1 MATFILIIIYIAF
14 ISLGLPDGMLGA
26 AWPTMRSDFGM
37 PVGHAGFV
45 SFVISA
51 GTILSSLL
59 SVKLIRKFGTGKVTA
74 ISVLLTAIGL
84 TGFALTP
91 NFWWLFLFAIPL
103 GIGAGAVDSGLNE
116 YIAEHYK
123 AIHMN
128 MLHCFWGIGALT
140 GPLIMSAFIKNV
152 SSWRPGY
159 GLVAIIQFVL
169 VLILFFSLPTWKKLE
184 ISRKMEKEKN
194 INHNLEDANQS
205 NHKKRKSTL
214 ESLKIRGVKTVLICF
229 MTYTAMELMLG
240 LWGATYLT
248 SIKGFAPS
256 KAAAWVSLYYG
267 GITLGRF
274 LAAFLS
280 LKFSNKQLIR
290 LGSILTILAVIFL
303 FVGHFLSKGSLF
315 TLIGFILFGLG
326 CAPIFPAM
334 LHETPVRFGKENA
347 PSVMGFQ
354 MAMAYTASTTLPPLF
369 GVIASATTPALL
381 PWVLA
386 GFVIIFYIFSESCTR
401 IFKN

>member
-26 AWPTMRSDFGM
+26 AWPTMRLGFGM

-51 GTILSSLL
+51 GTIFSSLV
-59 SVKLIRKFGTGKVTA
+59 SVKVIRKLGTGKVTA
-74 ISVLLTAIGL
+74 CSVLLTAIGL

-103 GIGAGAVDSGLNE
+103 GIGAGAVDSALNE

-140 GPLIMSAFIKNV
+140 GPLIMSSFIKNTD
-152 SSWRPGY
+152 SWRPSY

-169 VLILFFSLPTWKKLE
+169 VLAIFLSLPIWKKLE
-184 ISRKMEKEKN
+184 NHHKLASHSYNEEKN
-194 INHNLEDANQS
+194 GEETEV
-205 NHKKRKSTL
+205 KRKSTL
-214 ESLKIRGVKTVLICF
+214 ESLKIRGVKTVLVCF
-229 MTYTAMELMLG
+229 MTYAAMELMLG

-248 SIKGFAPS
+248 SIKNFEPS

-280 LKFSNKQLIR
+280 IKLNYF
-290 LGSILTILAVIFL
+290 
-303 FVGHFLSKGSLF
+303 
-315 TLIGFILFGLG
+315 
-326 CAPIFPAM
+326 
-334 LHETPVRFGKENA
+334 
-347 PSVMGFQ
+347 
-354 MAMAYTASTTLPPLF
+354 
-369 GVIASATTPALL
+369 AL
-381 PWVLA
+381 
-386 GFVIIFYIFSESCTR
+386 
-401 IFKN
+401 

>member
-26 AWPTMRSDFGM
+26 AWPTMRFDFGM

-51 GTILSSLL
+51 GTIVSSLL
-59 SVKLIRKFGTGKVTA
+59 SVKVIRKLGTGKVTA
-74 ISVLLTAIGL
+74 FSVLLTAIGL

-103 GIGAGAVDSGLNE
+103 GIGAGAVDSALNE

-140 GPLIMSAFIKNV
+140 GPLIMSGFIKNT
-152 SSWRPGY
+152 SSWRPSY

-169 VLILFFSLPTWKKLE
+169 VATLFFSLPVWKKFE
-184 ISRKMEKEKN
+184 NQRKEKAQTEN
-194 INHNLEDANQS
+194 QENLKPQQ
-205 NHKKRKSTL
+205 KKSTL
-214 ESLKIRGVKTVLICF
+214 ESLKIRGIKTVLICF

-248 SIKGFAPS
+248 SIKNFEPS
-256 KAAAWVSLYYG
+256 RAAAWVSLYYG

-280 LKFSNKQLIR
+280 IKLNNKQLIR
-290 LGSILTILAVIFL
+290 LGSILTIVAVIL
-303 FVGHFLSKGSLF
+303 MLVGHFIFNAEYF
-315 TLIGFILFGLG
+315 TLAGFVLFGLG

-334 LHETPVRFGKENA
+334 LHETPERFGKENA
-347 PSVMGFQ
+347 QSIMGFQ
-354 MAMAYTASTTLPPLF
+354 MAMAYTSSTTLPPIF
-369 GVIASATTPALL
+369 GFVASATTPALL

-386 GFVIIFYIFSESCTR
+386 GFAIIFFVFSESCTR
-401 IFKN
+401 IFKK

>member
-26 AWPTMRSDFGM
+26 AWPTMRLGFGM

-51 GTILSSLL
+51 GTIFSSLV
-59 SVKLIRKFGTGKVTA
+59 SVKVIRKLGTGKVTA
-74 ISVLLTAIGL
+74 CSVLLTAIGL

-103 GIGAGAVDSGLNE
+103 GIGAGAVDSALNE

-140 GPLIMSAFIKNV
+140 GPLIMSSFIKNTD
-152 SSWRPGY
+152 SWRPSY

-169 VLILFFSLPTWKKLE
+169 VLAIFLSLPIWKKLE
-184 ISRKMEKEKN
+184 NHHKLASNSHNEDKN
-194 INHNLEDANQS
+194 GEVTEV
-205 NHKKRKSTL
+205 KRKSTL
-214 ESLKIRGVKTVLICF
+214 ESLKIRGVKTVLVCF
-229 MTYTAMELMLG
+229 MTYAAMELMLG

-248 SIKGFAPS
+248 SIKNFEPS

-280 LKFSNKQLIR
+280 IKLNNKQLIR
-290 LGSILTILAVIFL
+290 LGSLITIIAVIFML
-303 FVGHFLSKGSLF
+303 IGHFLSSGDIF
-315 TLIGFILFGLG
+315 TLAGFILFGLG

-334 LHETPVRFGKENA
+334 LHETPARFGKENA
-347 PSVMGFQ
+347 QSIMGFQ
-354 MAMAYTASTTLPPLF
+354 MAMAYTASTTLPPIF
-369 GVIASATTPALL
+369 GFIASATTPALL
-381 PWVLA
+381 PWGLA
-386 GFVIIFYIFSESCTR
+386 GFVIIFYLFSESCIK
-401 IFKN
+401 IFKK

>member
-1 MATFILIIIYIAF
+1 MATFILMIIYIAF

-26 AWPTMRSDFGM
+26 AWPTMRLDFGM

-45 SFVISA
+45 SFVISS
-51 GTILSSLL
+51 GTIVSSLF
-59 SVKLIRKFGTGKVTA
+59 SVKVIRKLGTGKVTA
-74 ISVLLTAIGL
+74 FSVLLTAVGL

-103 GIGAGAVDSGLNE
+103 GIGAGAVDSALNE

-140 GPLIMSAFIKNV
+140 GPLIMSGFIKNT
-152 SSWRPGY
+152 SSWRPSY

-169 VLILFFSLPTWKKLE
+169 VTILFFSLPLWKKLE
-184 ISRKMEKEKN
+184 NQRKENAEIEKQE
-194 INHNLEDANQS
+194 NLVSQ
-205 NHKKRKSTL
+205 KKKSTL
-214 ESLKIRGVKTVLICF
+214 ESLKIRGVKSVLICF

-248 SIKGFAPS
+248 SIKNFEPS
-256 KAAAWVSLYYG
+256 RAAAWVSLYYG

-280 LKFSNKQLIR
+280 IKLNNKQLIR
-290 LGSILTILAVIFL
+290 LGSILTIVAVVFMFL
-303 FVGHFLSKGSLF
+303 GHFIEHTTYF
-315 TLIGFILFGLG
+315 TLAGFVLFGLG

-334 LHETPVRFGKENA
+334 LHETPERFGKENA
-347 PSVMGFQ
+347 QSIMGFQ
-354 MAMAYTASTTLPPLF
+354 MSMAYTASTTLPPIF
-369 GVIASATTPALL
+369 GFIASATTPALL

-386 GFVIIFYIFSESCTR
+386 GFVIVFYIFSESCTR
-401 IFKN
+401 IFKK

>member
-1 MATFILIIIYIAF
+1 MATFILMIIYIAF

-26 AWPTMRSDFGM
+26 AWPTMRLDFGM

-45 SFVISA
+45 SFVISS
-51 GTILSSLL
+51 GTIVSSLF
-59 SVKLIRKFGTGKVTA
+59 SVKVIRKLGTGKVTA
-74 ISVLLTAIGL
+74 FSVLLTAIGL

-103 GIGAGAVDSGLNE
+103 GIGAGAVDSALNE
-116 YIAEHYK
+116 YIAEHYT

-140 GPLIMSAFIKNV
+140 GPLIMSGFIKNT
-152 SSWRPGY
+152 SSWRPSY

-169 VLILFFSLPTWKKLE
+169 VTILFFSLPLWKKLE
-184 ISRKMEKEKN
+184 NQRKENAEIEK
-194 INHNLEDANQS
+194 QVS
-205 NHKKRKSTL
+205 QKKKSTL
-214 ESLKIRGVKTVLICF
+214 ESLKIRGVKSVLICF

-248 SIKGFAPS
+248 SIKNFEPS
-256 KAAAWVSLYYG
+256 RAAAWVSLYYG

-280 LKFSNKQLIR
+280 IKLNNKQLIR
-290 LGSILTILAVIFL
+290 LGSILTVVAVIFMFL
-303 FVGHFLSKGSLF
+303 GHFISEAEYF
-315 TLIGFILFGLG
+315 TLAGFVLFGLG

-334 LHETPVRFGKENA
+334 LHETPERFGKENA
-347 PSVMGFQ
+347 QSIMGFQ
-354 MAMAYTASTTLPPLF
+354 MSMAYTASTTLPPIF
-369 GVIASATTPALL
+369 GFIASATTPALL

-386 GFVIIFYIFSESCTR
+386 GFVIVFYIFAESCTR
-401 IFKN
+401 IFKK

>member
-26 AWPTMRSDFGM
+26 AWPTMRLGFGM

-51 GTILSSLL
+51 GTIISSLF
-59 SVKLIRKFGTGKVTA
+59 SVKIIRKLGTGKVTA
-74 ISVLLTAIGL
+74 FSVLLTAIGL

-91 NFWWLFLFAIPL
+91 NFWWLFLFAVPL
-103 GIGAGAVDSGLNE
+103 GIGAGAVDSGLNG

-140 GPLIMSAFIKNV
+140 GPLIMSGFIKNT
-152 SSWRPGY
+152 SSWRPSY

-169 VLILFFSLPTWKKLE
+169 VTVLFFSLPIWKKLE
-184 ISRKMEKEKN
+184 NQHKLLAASQQEKLCNEEK
-194 INHNLEDANQS
+194 I
-205 NHKKRKSTL
+205 KKKKSTL
-214 ESLKIRGVKTVLICF
+214 ESLKIRGVKTVLFCF
-229 MTYTAMELMLG
+229 MLYTSMELMLG

-248 SIKGFAPS
+248 AIKNFEPS
-256 KAAAWVSLYYG
+256 RAAAWVSLYYG

-280 LKFSNKQLIR
+280 IKLNNKQLIR
-290 LGSILTILAVIFL
+290 LGSLITILAVIFML
-303 FVGHFLSKGSLF
+303 IGHFLAKGDIF
-315 TLIGFILFGLG
+315 TLVGFVLFGLG

-334 LHETPVRFGKENA
+334 LHETPSRFGTENA
-347 PSVMGFQ
+347 QSIMGFQ

-369 GVIASATTPALL
+369 GFVASVTTPALL

-386 GFVIIFYIFSESCTR
+386 GFAIIFYAFSEKCTK

>member
-1 MATFILIIIYIAF
+1 MATFILMIIYIAF

-26 AWPTMRSDFGM
+26 AWPTMRLDFGM

-45 SFVISA
+45 SFVISS
-51 GTILSSLL
+51 GTIVSSLF
-59 SVKLIRKFGTGKVTA
+59 SVKVIRKLGTGKVTA
-74 ISVLLTAIGL
+74 FSVLLTAIGL

-103 GIGAGAVDSGLNE
+103 GIGAGAVDSALNE
-116 YIAEHYK
+116 YIAEHYT

-140 GPLIMSAFIKNV
+140 GPLIMSGFIKNT
-152 SSWRPGY
+152 SSWRPSY
-159 GLVAIIQFVL
+159 GLVAIVQFVL
-169 VLILFFSLPTWKKLE
+169 VTILFFSLPLWKKLE
-184 ISRKMEKEKN
+184 NQRKENAEIGK
-194 INHNLEDANQS
+194 QVS
-205 NHKKRKSTL
+205 QKKKSTL
-214 ESLKIRGVKTVLICF
+214 ESLKIRGVKSVLICF

-248 SIKGFAPS
+248 SIKNFEPS
-256 KAAAWVSLYYG
+256 RAAAWVSLYYG

-280 LKFSNKQLIR
+280 IKLNNKQLIR
-290 LGSILTILAVIFL
+290 LGSILTVVAVIFMFL
-303 FVGHFLSKGSLF
+303 GHFISEAEYF
-315 TLIGFILFGLG
+315 TLAGFVLFGLG

-334 LHETPVRFGKENA
+334 LHETPERFGKENA
-347 PSVMGFQ
+347 QSIMGFQ
-354 MAMAYTASTTLPPLF
+354 MSMAYTASTTLPPIF
-369 GVIASATTPALL
+369 GFIASATTPALL

-386 GFVIIFYIFSESCTR
+386 GFVIVFYIFSESCTR
-401 IFKN
+401 IFKK

>member
-1 MATFILIIIYIAF
+1 MATFILMIIYIAF

-26 AWPTMRSDFGM
+26 AWPTMRLGFGM

-51 GTILSSLL
+51 GTIFSSLV
-59 SVKLIRKFGTGKVTA
+59 SVKVIRKLGTGKVTA
-74 ISVLLTAIGL
+74 CSVLLTAIGL

-103 GIGAGAVDSGLNE
+103 GIGAGAVDSALNE

-140 GPLIMSAFIKNV
+140 GPLIMSGFIKNT
-152 SSWRPGY
+152 SSWRPSY

-169 VLILFFSLPTWKKLE
+169 VTILFFSLPLWKKLE
-184 ISRKMEKEKN
+184 NQRKQNAEIEKQE
-194 INHNLEDANQS
+194 NLVSQ
-205 NHKKRKSTL
+205 KKKSTL
-214 ESLKIRGVKTVLICF
+214 ESLKIRGVKSVLICF

-248 SIKGFAPS
+248 SIKNFEPS
-256 KAAAWVSLYYG
+256 RAAAWVSLYYG

-280 LKFSNKQLIR
+280 IKLNNKQLIR
-290 LGSILTILAVIFL
+290 LGSILTIVAVVFMFL
-303 FVGHFLSKGSLF
+303 GHFIEHTTYF
-315 TLIGFILFGLG
+315 TLAGFVLFGLG

-334 LHETPVRFGKENA
+334 LHETPERFGKENA
-347 PSVMGFQ
+347 QSIMGFQ
-354 MAMAYTASTTLPPLF
+354 MSMAYTASTTLPPIF
-369 GVIASATTPALL
+369 GFIASATTPALL

-386 GFVIIFYIFSESCTR
+386 GFVIVFYIFSESCTR
-401 IFKN
+401 IFKK

>member
-1 MATFILIIIYIAF
+1 MATFILMIIYIAF

-26 AWPTMRSDFGM
+26 AWPTMRLDFGM

-45 SFVISA
+45 SFVISS
-51 GTILSSLL
+51 GTIVSSLF
-59 SVKLIRKFGTGKVTA
+59 SVKVIRKLGTGKVTA
-74 ISVLLTAIGL
+74 FSVLLTAIGL

-103 GIGAGAVDSGLNE
+103 GIGAGAVDSALNE

-140 GPLIMSAFIKNV
+140 GPLIMSGFIKNT
-152 SSWRPGY
+152 SSWRPSY

-169 VLILFFSLPTWKKLE
+169 VTILFFSLPLWKKLE
-184 ISRKMEKEKN
+184 NQRKENAEIEKQE
-194 INHNLEDANQS
+194 NLVSQ
-205 NHKKRKSTL
+205 KKKSTL
-214 ESLKIRGVKTVLICF
+214 ESLKIRGVKSVLICF

-248 SIKGFAPS
+248 SIKNFEPS
-256 KAAAWVSLYYG
+256 RAAAWVSLYYG

-280 LKFSNKQLIR
+280 IKLNNKQLIR
-290 LGSILTILAVIFL
+290 LGSILTIVAVVFMFL
-303 FVGHFLSKGSLF
+303 GHFNEHTTYF
-315 TLIGFILFGLG
+315 TLAGFVLFGLG

-334 LHETPVRFGKENA
+334 LHETPERFGKENA
-347 PSVMGFQ
+347 QSIMGFQ
-354 MAMAYTASTTLPPLF
+354 MSMAYTASTTLPPIF
-369 GVIASATTPALL
+369 GFIASATTPALL

-386 GFVIIFYIFSESCTR
+386 GFVIVFYIFSESCTR
-401 IFKN
+401 IFKK

>member
-1 MATFILIIIYIAF
+1 M
-14 ISLGLPDGMLGA
+14 GLPDGMLGA
-26 AWPTMRSDFGM
+26 AWPTMRLGFGM

-51 GTILSSLL
+51 GTIVSSLL
-59 SVKLIRKFGTGKVTA
+59 SVKVIRKLGTGKVTA
-74 ISVLLTAIGL
+74 FSVLLTAIGL

-103 GIGAGAVDSGLNE
+103 GIGAGAVDSALNE

-140 GPLIMSAFIKNV
+140 GPLIMSGCIKNT
-152 SSWRPGY
+152 SSWRPSY

-169 VLILFFSLPTWKKLE
+169 VTALFFSLPVWKKLE
-184 ISRKMEKEKN
+184 NHRKENTQTEN
-194 INHNLEDANQS
+194 QESLEPQ
-205 NHKKRKSTL
+205 KKKSTL

-229 MTYTAMELMLG
+229 MTYAAMELMLG

-248 SIKGFAPS
+248 SIKNFEPS
-256 KAAAWVSLYYG
+256 RAAAWVSLYYG

-280 LKFSNKQLIR
+280 IKLNNKQLIR
-290 LGSILTILAVIFL
+290 LGSILTVVAVIFMFL
-303 FVGHFLSKGSLF
+303 GHFISEAEYF
-315 TLIGFILFGLG
+315 TLAGLG

-334 LHETPVRFGKENA
+334 LHETPERFGKDNA
-347 PSVMGFQ
+347 QSVMGFQ
-354 MAMAYTASTTLPPLF
+354 MAMAYTASTTLPPIF
-369 GVIASATTPALL
+369 GFIASATTPALL

-386 GFVIIFYIFSESCTR
+386 GFVIIFFVFSESCTR
-401 IFKN
+401 IFKK

>member
-1 MATFILIIIYIAF
+1 MATFILMIIYIAF

-26 AWPTMRSDFGM
+26 AWPTMRLDFGM

-45 SFVISA
+45 SFVISS
-51 GTILSSLL
+51 GTIVSSLF
-59 SVKLIRKFGTGKVTA
+59 SVKVIRKLGTGKVTA
-74 ISVLLTAIGL
+74 FSVLLTAIGL

-103 GIGAGAVDSGLNE
+103 GIGAGAVDSALNE
-116 YIAEHYK
+116 YIAEHYT

-140 GPLIMSAFIKNV
+140 GPLIMSGFIKNT
-152 SSWRPGY
+152 SSWRPSY

-169 VLILFFSLPTWKKLE
+169 VTILFFSLPLWKKLE
-184 ISRKMEKEKN
+184 NQRKENAEIEK
-194 INHNLEDANQS
+194 QVS
-205 NHKKRKSTL
+205 QKKKSTL
-214 ESLKIRGVKTVLICF
+214 ESLKIRGVKSVLICF

-248 SIKGFAPS
+248 SIKNFEPS
-256 KAAAWVSLYYG
+256 RAAAWVSLYYG

-280 LKFSNKQLIR
+280 IKLNNKQLIR
-290 LGSILTILAVIFL
+290 LGSILTVVAVIFMFL
-303 FVGHFLSKGSLF
+303 GHFISEAEYF
-315 TLIGFILFGLG
+315 TLAGFVLFGLG

-334 LHETPVRFGKENA
+334 LHETPERFGKENA
-347 PSVMGFQ
+347 QSIMGFQ
-354 MAMAYTASTTLPPLF
+354 MSMAYTASTTLPPIF
-369 GVIASATTPALL
+369 GFIASATTPALL

-386 GFVIIFYIFSESCTR
+386 GFVIVFYIFSESCTR
-401 IFKN
+401 IFKK

>member
-1 MATFILIIIYIAF
+1 MATFILMIIYIAF

-26 AWPTMRSDFGM
+26 AWPTMRLDFGM

-45 SFVISA
+45 SFVISS
-51 GTILSSLL
+51 GTIVSSLF
-59 SVKLIRKFGTGKVTA
+59 SVKVIRKLGTGKVTA
-74 ISVLLTAIGL
+74 FSVLLTAIGL

-103 GIGAGAVDSGLNE
+103 GIGAGAVDSALNE

-140 GPLIMSAFIKNV
+140 GPLIMSGFIKNT
-152 SSWRPGY
+152 SSWRPSY

-169 VLILFFSLPTWKKLE
+169 VTILFFSLPLWKKLE
-184 ISRKMEKEKN
+184 NQRKENAEIEKQE
-194 INHNLEDANQS
+194 NLVSQ
-205 NHKKRKSTL
+205 KKKSTL
-214 ESLKIRGVKTVLICF
+214 ESLKIRGVKSVLICF

-248 SIKGFAPS
+248 SIKNFEPS
-256 KAAAWVSLYYG
+256 RAAAWVSLYYG

-280 LKFSNKQLIR
+280 IKLNNKQLIR
-290 LGSILTILAVIFL
+290 LGSILTIVAVVFMFL
-303 FVGHFLSKGSLF
+303 GHFIEHTTYF
-315 TLIGFILFGLG
+315 TLAGFVLFGLG

-334 LHETPVRFGKENA
+334 LHETPERFGKENA
-347 PSVMGFQ
+347 QSIMGFQ
-354 MAMAYTASTTLPPLF
+354 MSMAYTASTTLPPIF
-369 GVIASATTPALL
+369 GFIASATTPALL

-386 GFVIIFYIFSESCTR
+386 GFVIVFYIFSESCTR
-401 IFKN
+401 IFKK

>member
-1 MATFILIIIYIAF
+1 MATFILMIIYIAF

-26 AWPTMRSDFGM
+26 AWPTMRLDFGM

-45 SFVISA
+45 SFVISS
-51 GTILSSLL
+51 GTIVSSLF
-59 SVKLIRKFGTGKVTA
+59 SVKVIRKLGTGKVTA
-74 ISVLLTAIGL
+74 FSVLLTAIGL

-103 GIGAGAVDSGLNE
+103 GIGAGAVDSALNE

-140 GPLIMSAFIKNV
+140 GPLIMSGFIKNT
-152 SSWRPGY
+152 SSWRPSY

-169 VLILFFSLPTWKKLE
+169 VTILFFSLPLWKKLE
-184 ISRKMEKEKN
+184 NQRKENAGIEKQE
-194 INHNLEDANQS
+194 NLVSQ
-205 NHKKRKSTL
+205 KKKSTL
-214 ESLKIRGVKTVLICF
+214 ESLKIRGVKSVLICF

-248 SIKGFAPS
+248 SIKNFEPS
-256 KAAAWVSLYYG
+256 RAAAWVSLYYG

-280 LKFSNKQLIR
+280 IKLNNKQLIR
-290 LGSILTILAVIFL
+290 LGSILTIVAVVFMFL
-303 FVGHFLSKGSLF
+303 GHFIEHTTYF
-315 TLIGFILFGLG
+315 TLAGFVLFGLG

-334 LHETPVRFGKENA
+334 LHETPERFGKENA
-347 PSVMGFQ
+347 QSIMGFQ
-354 MAMAYTASTTLPPLF
+354 MSMAYTASTTLPPIF
-369 GVIASATTPALL
+369 GFIASATTPALL

-386 GFVIIFYIFSESCTR
+386 GFVIVFYIFSESCTR
-401 IFKN
+401 IFKK

>member
-26 AWPTMRSDFGM
+26 AWPTMRLGFGM

-51 GTILSSLL
+51 GTIVSSLL
-59 SVKLIRKFGTGKVTA
+59 SVKVIRKLGTGKVTA
-74 ISVLLTAIGL
+74 FSVLLTAIGL

-103 GIGAGAVDSGLNE
+103 GIGAGAVDSALNE

-140 GPLIMSAFIKNV
+140 GPLIMSGFIKNT
-152 SSWRPGY
+152 SSWRPSY

-169 VLILFFSLPTWKKLE
+169 VTALFFSLPVWKKLE
-184 ISRKMEKEKN
+184 NHRKENTQTEN
-194 INHNLEDANQS
+194 QESLEPQ
-205 NHKKRKSTL
+205 KKKSTL

-229 MTYTAMELMLG
+229 MTYAAMELMLG

-248 SIKGFAPS
+248 SIKNFEPS
-256 KAAAWVSLYYG
+256 RAAAWVSLYYG

-280 LKFSNKQLIR
+280 IKLNNKQLIR
-290 LGSILTILAVIFL
+290 LGSILTVVAVIFMFL
-303 FVGHFLSKGSLF
+303 GHFISEAEYF
-315 TLIGFILFGLG
+315 TLAGFVLFGLG

-334 LHETPVRFGKENA
+334 LHETPERFGKDNA
-347 PSVMGFQ
+347 QAVMGFQ
-354 MAMAYTASTTLPPLF
+354 MAMAYTASTTLPPIF
-369 GVIASATTPALL
+369 GFIASATTPALL

-386 GFVIIFYIFSESCTR
+386 GFVIIFFVFSESCTR
-401 IFKN
+401 IFKK

>member
-1 MATFILIIIYIAF
+1 MATFVLIIIYIAF

-26 AWPTMRSDFGM
+26 AWPTMRLGFGM

-45 SFVISA
+45 SFIISG
-51 GTILSSLL
+51 GTIVSSLF
-59 SVKLIRKFGTGKVTA
+59 SVKVIRKFGTGKVTA
-74 ISVLLTAIGL
+74 FSVLLTALGL

-91 NFWWLFLFAIPL
+91 SFWWLFLFAVPL
-103 GIGAGAVDSGLNE
+103 GIGAGAVDSALNE

-128 MLHCFWGIGALT
+128 MLHCFWGIGAVT
-140 GPLIMSAFIKNV
+140 GPLIMSGFIKNTA
-152 SSWRPGY
+152 SWRPSY

-169 VLILFFSLPTWKKLE
+169 VTALFCSLPVWKRLE
-184 ISRKMEKEKN
+184 NNRNTVAQSENAENQPVKE
-194 INHNLEDANQS
+194 
-205 NHKKRKSTL
+205 RKSTL

-248 SIKGFAPS
+248 SIKNFESA

-267 GITLGRF
+267 GITVGRF

-280 LKFSNKQLIR
+280 IKLDNKKLIK
-290 LGSILTILAVIFL
+290 LGSVITIIAVISMLIGLFL
-303 FVGHFLSKGSLF
+303 KKGDVF
-315 TLIGFILFGLG
+315 TLAGFVLFGLG
-326 CAPIFPAM
+326 CAPIYPAM
-334 LHETPVRFGKENA
+334 LHETPERFGKENA
-347 PSVMGFQ
+347 QSIMGFQ
-354 MAMAYTASTTLPPLF
+354 MAVAYTASTILPPLF
-369 GVIASATTPALL
+369 GLVASATTPALL

-386 GFVIIFYIFSESCTR
+386 GFVLIFYIFSESCTR
-401 IFKN
+401 IFKR

>member
-1 MATFILIIIYIAF
+1 MATFILMIIYIAF

-26 AWPTMRSDFGM
+26 AWPTMRLDFGM

-45 SFVISA
+45 SFVISS
-51 GTILSSLL
+51 GTIVSSLF
-59 SVKLIRKFGTGKVTA
+59 SVKVIRKLGTGKVTA
-74 ISVLLTAIGL
+74 FSVLLTAIGL

-103 GIGAGAVDSGLNE
+103 GIGAGAVDSALNE

-140 GPLIMSAFIKNV
+140 GPLIMSGFIKNTF
-152 SSWRPGY
+152 SWRPSY

-169 VLILFFSLPTWKKLE
+169 VTTLFFSLPLWKKLE
-184 ISRKMEKEKN
+184 NQRKENAEIEKQE
-194 INHNLEDANQS
+194 NLVSQ
-205 NHKKRKSTL
+205 KKKSTL
-214 ESLKIRGVKTVLICF
+214 ESLKIRGVKSVLICF

-248 SIKGFAPS
+248 SIKNFEPS
-256 KAAAWVSLYYG
+256 RAAAWVSLYYG

-280 LKFSNKQLIR
+280 IKLNNKQLIR
-290 LGSILTILAVIFL
+290 LGSILTIVAVVFMFL
-303 FVGHFLSKGSLF
+303 GHFIEHTTYF
-315 TLIGFILFGLG
+315 TLAGFVLFGLG

-334 LHETPVRFGKENA
+334 LHETPERFGKENA
-347 PSVMGFQ
+347 QSIMGFQ
-354 MAMAYTASTTLPPLF
+354 MSMAYTASTTLPPIF
-369 GVIASATTPALL
+369 GFIASATTPALL

-386 GFVIIFYIFSESCTR
+386 GFVIVFYIFSESCTR
-401 IFKN
+401 IFKK

>member
-26 AWPTMRSDFGM
+26 AWPTMRFDFGM

-51 GTILSSLL
+51 GTIVSSLL
-59 SVKLIRKFGTGKVTA
+59 SVKLIRKLGTGKVTA
-74 ISVLLTAIGL
+74 FSVLLTAIGL

-103 GIGAGAVDSGLNE
+103 GIGAGAVDSALNE

-140 GPLIMSAFIKNV
+140 GPLIMSGFIKNT
-152 SSWRPGY
+152 SSWRPSY

-169 VLILFFSLPTWKKLE
+169 VTTLFFSLPIWKKLE
-184 ISRKMEKEKN
+184 NQRREKAKTE
-194 INHNLEDANQS
+194 NQENS
-205 NHKKRKSTL
+205 EPQQKKSTL

-248 SIKGFAPS
+248 SIKNFEPS
-256 KAAAWVSLYYG
+256 RAAAWVSLYYG

-280 LKFSNKQLIR
+280 IKLNNKQLIR
-290 LGSILTILAVIFL
+290 LGSILTIVAVIL
-303 FVGHFLSKGSLF
+303 MLVGHFLSKGDIF
-315 TLIGFILFGLG
+315 TLAGFVLFGLG

-334 LHETPVRFGKENA
+334 LHETPERFGKENA
-347 PSVMGFQ
+347 QSIMGFQ
-354 MAMAYTASTTLPPLF
+354 MAMAYTSSTTLPPLF
-369 GVIASATTPALL
+369 GFVASATTPALL

-386 GFVIIFYIFSESCTR
+386 GFAINFYIFSESCTR
-401 IFKN
+401 IFKK

>member
-1 MATFILIIIYIAF
+1 MATFILMIIYIAF

-26 AWPTMRSDFGM
+26 AWPTMRLDFGM

-45 SFVISA
+45 SFVISS
-51 GTILSSLL
+51 GTIVSSLF
-59 SVKLIRKFGTGKVTA
+59 SVKVIRKFGTGKVTA
-74 ISVLLTAIGL
+74 FSVLLTAIGL

-103 GIGAGAVDSGLNE
+103 GIGAGAVDSALNE

-140 GPLIMSAFIKNV
+140 GPLIMSGFIKNT
-152 SSWRPGY
+152 SSWRPSY

-169 VLILFFSLPTWKKLE
+169 VTILFFSLPLWKKLE
-184 ISRKMEKEKN
+184 NQRKENAGIEKQE
-194 INHNLEDANQS
+194 NLVSQ
-205 NHKKRKSTL
+205 KKKSTL
-214 ESLKIRGVKTVLICF
+214 ESLKIRGVKSVLICF

-248 SIKGFAPS
+248 SIKNFEPS
-256 KAAAWVSLYYG
+256 RAAAWVSLYYG

-280 LKFSNKQLIR
+280 IKLNNKQLIR
-290 LGSILTILAVIFL
+290 LGSILTIVAVVFMFL
-303 FVGHFLSKGSLF
+303 GHFIEHTTYF
-315 TLIGFILFGLG
+315 TLAGFVLFGLG

-334 LHETPVRFGKENA
+334 LHETPERFGKENA
-347 PSVMGFQ
+347 QSIMGFQ
-354 MAMAYTASTTLPPLF
+354 MSMAYTASTTLPPIF
-369 GVIASATTPALL
+369 GFIASATTPALL

-386 GFVIIFYIFSESCTR
+386 GFVIVFYIFSESCTR
-401 IFKN
+401 IFKK

>member
-1 MATFILIIIYIAF
+1 MATFILMIIYIAF

-26 AWPTMRSDFGM
+26 AWPTMRLDFGM

-45 SFVISA
+45 SFVISS
-51 GTILSSLL
+51 GTIVSSLF
-59 SVKLIRKFGTGKVTA
+59 SVKLIRKLGTGKVTA
-74 ISVLLTAIGL
+74 FSVLLTAIGL

-103 GIGAGAVDSGLNE
+103 GIGAGAVDSALNE

-140 GPLIMSAFIKNV
+140 GPLIMSGFIKNT
-152 SSWRPGY
+152 SSWRPSY

-169 VLILFFSLPTWKKLE
+169 VTILFFSLPLWKKLE
-184 ISRKMEKEKN
+184 NQRKENAEIEKQE
-194 INHNLEDANQS
+194 ILVSQ
-205 NHKKRKSTL
+205 KKKSTL
-214 ESLKIRGVKTVLICF
+214 ESLKIRGVKSVLICF

-248 SIKGFAPS
+248 SIKNFEPS
-256 KAAAWVSLYYG
+256 RAAAWVSLYYG

-280 LKFSNKQLIR
+280 IKLNNKQLIR
-290 LGSILTILAVIFL
+290 LGSILTIVAVVFMFL
-303 FVGHFLSKGSLF
+303 GHFIEHTTYF
-315 TLIGFILFGLG
+315 TLAGFVLFGLG

-334 LHETPVRFGKENA
+334 LHETPERFGKENA
-347 PSVMGFQ
+347 QSIMGFQ
-354 MAMAYTASTTLPPLF
+354 MSMAYTASTTLPPIF
-369 GVIASATTPALL
+369 GFIASATTPALL

-386 GFVIIFYIFSESCTR
+386 GFVIVFYIFSESCTR
-401 IFKN
+401 IFKK

>member
-1 MATFILIIIYIAF
+1 MATFILMIIYIAF

-45 SFVISA
+45 SFVISS
-51 GTILSSLL
+51 GTIVSSLF
-59 SVKLIRKFGTGKVTA
+59 SVKVIRKLGTGKVTA
-74 ISVLLTAIGL
+74 FSVLLTAIGL

-103 GIGAGAVDSGLNE
+103 GIGAGAVDSALNE

-140 GPLIMSAFIKNV
+140 GPLIMSGFIKNT
-152 SSWRPGY
+152 SSWRPSY

-169 VLILFFSLPTWKKLE
+169 VTILFFSLPLWKKLE
-184 ISRKMEKEKN
+184 NQRKENAEIEKQE
-194 INHNLEDANQS
+194 NLVSQ
-205 NHKKRKSTL
+205 KKKSTL
-214 ESLKIRGVKTVLICF
+214 ESLKIRGVKSVLICF

-248 SIKGFAPS
+248 SIKNFEPS
-256 KAAAWVSLYYG
+256 RAAAWVSLYYG

-280 LKFSNKQLIR
+280 IKLNNKQLIR
-290 LGSILTILAVIFL
+290 LGSILTIVAVVFMFL
-303 FVGHFLSKGSLF
+303 GHFIEHTTYF
-315 TLIGFILFGLG
+315 TFAGFVLFGLG

-334 LHETPVRFGKENA
+334 LHETPERFGKENA
-347 PSVMGFQ
+347 QSIMGFQ
-354 MAMAYTASTTLPPLF
+354 MSMAYTASTTLPPIF
-369 GVIASATTPALL
+369 GFIASATTPALL

-386 GFVIIFYIFSESCTR
+386 GFVIVFYIFSESCTR
-401 IFKN
+401 IFKK

>member
-1 MATFILIIIYIAF
+1 MATFILMIIYIAF

-26 AWPTMRSDFGM
+26 AWPTMRLDFGM

-45 SFVISA
+45 SFVISS
-51 GTILSSLL
+51 GTIVSSLF
-59 SVKLIRKFGTGKVTA
+59 SVKVIRKLGTGKVTA
-74 ISVLLTAIGL
+74 FSVLLTAIGL

-103 GIGAGAVDSGLNE
+103 GIGAGAVDSALNE

-140 GPLIMSAFIKNV
+140 GPLIMSGFIKNT
-152 SSWRPGY
+152 SSWRPSY

-169 VLILFFSLPTWKKLE
+169 VTILFFSLPLWKKLE
-184 ISRKMEKEKN
+184 NQRKENAEIEKQE
-194 INHNLEDANQS
+194 NLVSQ
-205 NHKKRKSTL
+205 KKKSTL
-214 ESLKIRGVKTVLICF
+214 ESLKIRGVKSVLICF

-248 SIKGFAPS
+248 SIKNFEPS
-256 KAAAWVSLYYG
+256 RAAAWVSLYYG

-280 LKFSNKQLIR
+280 INFNNKQLIR
-290 LGSILTILAVIFL
+290 LGSILTIVAVVFMFL
-303 FVGHFLSKGSLF
+303 GHFIEHTTYF
-315 TLIGFILFGLG
+315 TLAGFVLFGLG

-334 LHETPVRFGKENA
+334 LHETPERFGKENA
-347 PSVMGFQ
+347 QSIMGFQ
-354 MAMAYTASTTLPPLF
+354 MSMAYTASTTLPPIF
-369 GVIASATTPALL
+369 GFIASATTPALL

-386 GFVIIFYIFSESCTR
+386 GFVIVFYIFSESCTR
-401 IFKN
+401 IFKK